1 MKFFAIKLLLSVY
14 IFTALFGISVNV
26 SAGESVNLKQTMKQ
40 MRLQYK
46 EALDTRSAE
55 RFNQHIEAFKQH
67 LTRAQSYNF
76 SPERKE
82 ISLQGLSKVERIV
95 TEIPVATEANL
106 SELQQQLSTI
116 DKLRKEYHK
125 KAKPGTLELLL
136 SIFK

>member
-1 MKFFAIKLLLSVY
+1 MKFFAIKSLLSVY
-14 IFTALFGISVNV
+14 IFTALLGISVNV

-55 RFNQHIEAFKQH
+55 RFNQHIETFKQH

-95 TEIPVATEANL
+95 TEIPVATETNL